1 MTPILILSITVLY
14 FVCLFADK
22 SGNVIQ
28 YGAVQ
33 STGEYQDIAFFKG
46 MIEGYNALDGP
57 AGPVF
62 AIIIINAVTG
72 IWGERTKKH
81 CKIYEFFQEWV
92 RY

>member
-1 MTPILILSITVLY
+1 
-14 FVCLFADK
+14 
-22 SGNVIQ
+22 
-28 YGAVQ
+28 
-33 STGEYQDIAFFKG
+33 

-72 IWGERTKKH
+72 FGVRERKS
-81 CKIYEFFQEWV
+81 IVNIQFFQEWV